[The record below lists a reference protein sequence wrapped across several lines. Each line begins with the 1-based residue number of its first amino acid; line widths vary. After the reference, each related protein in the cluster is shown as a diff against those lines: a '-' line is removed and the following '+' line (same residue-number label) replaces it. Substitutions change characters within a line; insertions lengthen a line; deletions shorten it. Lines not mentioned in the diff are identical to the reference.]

1 MTASEGA
8 RGAAAAGAGADLKER
23 IVHFARQAS
32 LEITPH
38 DRSMPASLV
47 GRLPAGTTL
56 YVTHTPNTTLHEV
69 VELAGAVER
78 AGFAACPHIAARR
91 IHDREELAVALATLE
106 GLGITRALL
115 IAGDL
120 DTPAGPYTSTLDI
133 LESGL
138 LAGSGITSIGVA
150 GHPEGHPRVSDAAL
164 WDALERKQ
172 AHGARSGVSMHIVS
186 QFGFDASALAAWDRE
201 LAAHGI
207 ALPVHA
213 GIAGPATLK
222 SLARFA
228 ILCGIGASLRAL
240 LTSPSAL
247 ATLRSLV
254 RTVDEIFPD
263 LVRLHGGALGRRVV
277 KPHFF
282 AFGGVMKTVEWLESV
297 RAGRFDID
305 AGTGALAV
313 RG

>member
-1 MTASEGA
+1 MTDGKGV
-8 RGAAAAGAGADLKER
+8 GAAAAVQPVADLRQSIIE
-23 IVHFARQAS
+23 FAGKAS

-38 DRSMPASLV
+38 DKSMPASLA
-47 GRLPAGTTL
+47 GRLPAATTL
-56 YVTHTPNTTLHEV
+56 YVTHTPNTTLGEV

-91 IHDREELAVALATLE
+91 IRRREELTDALAALE
-106 GLGITRALL
+106 DLGITRALL

-120 DTPAGPYTSTLDI
+120 DTPAGPYASTLDI

-138 LAGSGITSIGVA
+138 LAESGITSLGVA
-150 GHPEGHPRVSDAAL
+150 GHPEGHPRVSAGAL
-164 WDALERKQ
+164 WQALERKQ
-172 AHGARSGVSMHIVS
+172 AYGKSNGAAMHVVS
-186 QFGFDASALAAWDRE
+186 QFGFSAAALAEWDQE
-201 LAAHGI
+201 LCGRGI
-207 ALPVHA
+207 ELPVHA
-213 GIAGPATLK
+213 GIAGPASLR

-247 ATLRSLV
+247 GTLKSLV
-254 RTVDEIFPD
+254 KTVDEMFPD
-263 LVRLHGGALGRRVV
+263 LVRLCGGALGRRVV

-282 AFGGVMKTVEWLESV
+282 AFGGVMKSVEWLESV

-305 AGTGALAV
+305 ARTGALAV
-313 RG
+313 YS